1 MRTIRQAVED
11 YISLRR
17 SLGLKLKEK
26 ERRLREFVI
35 FLHKKKASRISTLV
49 ALQFATQPQS
59 VQPAEWTA
67 RLCAVRG
74 FARYRSGD
82 DPATRYLRSAFY
94 RIDPRAH
101 DLICTR
107 RKRSGNC
114 YKPPRICPQLTV

>member
-11 YISLRR
+11 YLSLRR
-17 SLGLKLKEK
+17 SLGFKLKDH

-35 FLHKKKASRISTLV
+35 FLQKKKASRISTLA

-82 DPATRYLRSAFY
+82 DPAGFVIAHLPTFSPFAFPPLRAV
-94 RIDPRAH
+94 PG
-101 DLICTR
+101 CW
-107 RKRSGNC
+107 
-114 YKPPRICPQLTV
+114 